1 MSARMIALAR
11 KHGACAHVNFIQAD
25 IRDLTLAPGSYD
37 LIVSH
42 FFFDCFSEG
51 TLAEIIARLAD
62 AAAPDAQWL
71 VADFCYPTRGWRHW
85 RARALIGAMY
95 FFFRAAA
102 GIEAR
107 RLVDYSPLLRANG
120 FRLRK
125 ELLSRR
131 GEIRS
136 QLWQRVVP
144 RFAQDDAAPT
154 DCGASRSE

>member
-1 MSARMIALAR
+1 
-11 KHGACAHVNFIQAD
+11 
-25 IRDLTLAPGSYD
+25 
-37 LIVSH
+37 
-42 FFFDCFSEG
+42 
-51 TLAEIIARLAD
+51 
-62 AAAPDAQWL
+62 
-71 VADFCYPTRGWRHW
+71 
-85 RARALIGAMY
+85 MY

-144 RFAQDDAAPT
+144 RFAQDDATLT
-154 DCGASRSE
+154 D